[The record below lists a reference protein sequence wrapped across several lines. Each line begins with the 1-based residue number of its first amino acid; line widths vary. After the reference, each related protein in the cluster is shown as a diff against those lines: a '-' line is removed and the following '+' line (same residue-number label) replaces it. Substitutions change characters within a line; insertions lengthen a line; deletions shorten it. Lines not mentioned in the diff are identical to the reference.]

1 MKVLEPSDQ
10 NIFEVA
16 YREAQ
21 ESLASAGIPIGAA
34 LSIDGELVASGHNER
49 IQRGDPIAHGEIAC
63 LRNAGRRRD
72 YRRMTLFSTLAPCDM
87 CTGAVLLFGIPR
99 VVVGEAQTFPGALDY
114 LESRGVEV
122 VLLDDARCVALMEEF
137 QRRWPETWQEDI
149 GA

>member
-1 MKVLEPSDQ
+1 VNVLEPDDQ
-10 NIFEVA
+10 NVFESA

-21 ESLASAGIPIGAA
+21 QSLADGGIPIGAA
-34 LSIDGELVASGHNER
+34 LSIDGVLVASGHNER
-49 IQRGDPIAHGEIAC
+49 IQRSDPIAHGEIAC

-114 LESRGVEV
+114 LRSRGVEV
-122 VLLDDARCVALMEEF
+122 LLLDDPRCVALMQSF
-137 QRRWPETWQEDI
+137 QQRWPEAWQEDI